1 MYILIKCLTGSNHRS
16 YDHAV
21 MTSEKNI
28 MCLLLV
34 SLLVKGLGKYLKY
47 LNLSLFKKGH
57 VFSFLFLSLCGVNNK
72 H

>member
-21 MTSEKNI
+21 MASEKNI

-47 LNLSLFKKGH
+47 LNLSLFKKG
-57 VFSFLFLSLCGVNNK
+57 F
-72 H
+72 